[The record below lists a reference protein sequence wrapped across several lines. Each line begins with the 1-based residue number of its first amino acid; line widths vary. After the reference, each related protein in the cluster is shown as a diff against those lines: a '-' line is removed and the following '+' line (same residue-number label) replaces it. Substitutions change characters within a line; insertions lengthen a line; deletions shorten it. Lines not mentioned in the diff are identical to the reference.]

1 METAALIVS
10 HSVEN
15 FQSPDSHQPLP
26 HVKSAVNRGKMKRE
40 EQLGRKTPC
49 GYRKDENSKR
59 RSSSTRSP
67 LGLSSS
73 SWTCVRQAAGRGD
86 PYTDLRYLGEAT
98 GSIINRRAS

>member
-26 HVKSAVNRGKMKRE
+26 HVKNAVNRGKMKRE

-49 GYRKDENSKR
+49 GYRKDEQQKKIVIHEESAWVVLQFLDMR
-59 RSSSTRSP
+59 EAGSGPWRS
-67 LGLSSS
+67 LH
-73 SWTCVRQAAGRGD
+73 
-86 PYTDLRYLGEAT
+86 
-98 GSIINRRAS
+98 GS